1 MVVSSASNLIQV
13 PSFSQVVVDR
23 VGAGDAF
30 FVITAML
37 SKRGVSDEILGFI
50 GNAMGSIAV
59 GTMGN
64 KKTIE
69 KTHLKEYISS
79 LLK

>member
-1 MVVSSASNLIQV
+1 MVVDKAVSLIQV

-30 FVITAML
+30 FAITAML
-37 SKRGVSDEILGFI
+37 SKQGVSNETLGFI
-50 GNAMGSIAV
+50 GNAMGSMAV

-69 KTHLKEYISS
+69 KNQLKEYISS